1 MAASPRPPGSP
12 IPTSPGGT
20 LKRDNSKKDAGV
32 FGWMGTLSRRKKAD
46 SEVDQLETEGKFAIE
61 SPTTPIHMI
70 PPDTYDMDENEE
82 RFMIEPR
89 SLEDPKVM
97 QLKTVL
103 LEWINEEL
111 ADKRIVV
118 RNVEED
124 LYDGLI
130 LAHLMEKLADIIL
143 QEFQEVTQTVENQQA
158 KLSVLIGEI
167 NKVLLV
173 PQHRAKWTPERIH
186 SKDTVAILHLLVA
199 LARHFNNQK
208 KLTPDVK
215 IHTMHVQKKGG
226 VLVPQRVIEEI
237 TGPDHDEEDGR
248 QERDAFDALFDNA
261 PEKLGVVKKSLQS
274 FVNRH
279 LGKLSLEVTD
289 IDTQFHDGVF
299 FIFLLGLLEG
309 FFVPLYQF
317 HTIPKSDDEKRQNV
331 DLALDLMRDS
341 GLKFY
346 AKTEDIIKR
355 DLKSTLR
362 IVYSLFQKYKHLK

>member
-1 MAASPRPPGSP
+1 
-12 IPTSPGGT
+12 
-20 LKRDNSKKDAGV
+20 
-32 FGWMGTLSRRKKAD
+32 
-46 SEVDQLETEGKFAIE
+46 
-61 SPTTPIHMI
+61 
-70 PPDTYDMDENEE
+70 
-82 RFMIEPR
+82 MIEPR

-130 LAHLMEKLADIIL
+130 LAHLMGKSMHTIIY
-143 QEFQEVTQTVENQQA
+143 FFQA

-237 TGPDHDEEDGR
+237 TGPDHEY
-248 QERDAFDALFDNA
+248 
-261 PEKLGVVKKSLQS
+261 V
-274 FVNRH
+274 
-279 LGKLSLEVTD
+279 
-289 IDTQFHDGVF
+289 
-299 FIFLLGLLEG
+299 IF
-309 FFVPLYQF
+309 Y
-317 HTIPKSDDEKRQNV
+317 
-331 DLALDLMRDS
+331 
-341 GLKFY
+341 
-346 AKTEDIIKR
+346 
-355 DLKSTLR
+355 
-362 IVYSLFQKYKHLK
+362 

>member
-130 LAHLMEKLADIIL
+130 LAHLM
-143 QEFQEVTQTVENQQA
+143 
-158 KLSVLIGEI
+158 G
-167 NKVLLV
+167 
-173 PQHRAKWTPERIH
+173 IH

-237 TGPDHDEEDGR
+237 T
-248 QERDAFDALFDNA
+248 ERDAFDALFDNA